1 MTITQKLGLGGM
13 ILAAALACSKQEV
26 NPDTIKS
33 FASCTPPVSAY
44 ERYFGKRQ
52 EALKIDVTGDGVA
65 DSVFVYDRGYTFY
78 ADGRSES
85 YFQATK
91 GCQRFYQ
98 RVDSGSPEALRLL
111 KVHPTWLRDSQGW

>member
-1 MTITQKLGLGGM
+1 MIITQKLGLGGM
-13 ILAAALACSKQEV
+13 VLAAALACSRQKV

-52 EALKIDVTGDGVA
+52 AALSIDVTGDGIA
-65 DSVFVYDRGYTFY
+65 DPVFIYDRGYAFY

-85 YFQATK
+85 YFQATR
-91 GCQRFYQ
+91 GCQRLYQ
-98 RVDSGSPEALRLL
+98 RIDSGSSEAQRLL
-111 KVHPTWLRDSQGW
+111 KVHPTWLQNSEGW